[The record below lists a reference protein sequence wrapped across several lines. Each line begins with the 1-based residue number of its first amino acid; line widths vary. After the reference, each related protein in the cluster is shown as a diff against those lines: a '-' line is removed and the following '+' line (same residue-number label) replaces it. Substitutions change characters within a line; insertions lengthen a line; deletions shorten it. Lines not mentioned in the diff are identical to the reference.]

1 NPQSAIR
8 NPQSAIRNPQS
19 AIRNPQSAIRTD
31 YVSNRFFCQLLIKT
45 FLHFCGEVFFA
56 ASESEEA

>member
-1 NPQSAIR
+1 MT
-8 NPQSAIRNPQS
+8 AIRNPQS